1 MVTKQKKRRS
11 ISFRV
16 GLFFFIIPV
25 ICLLL
30 LGLVFGLFLMKRNS
44 NDIDDQKRE
53 LISQATVMA
62 NELSIMLR
70 LENASQGQVAS
81 EDARQNR
88 AGILMAAEGR
98 LIKAVPVLADDNG
111 KVLDPRPLNLEQRV
125 PAIVPEEARIDGES
139 KLTELE
145 VEGSGS
151 VAIAG
156 VPLRVN
162 GTDYHAL
169 YVFKRIEDLSSGINQ
184 DLLAYLAIASAVA
197 LLISLTLGLLLSRRI
212 TQPVTEL
219 TLAARDIAHGQL
231 DKRVEVEGDRE
242 IAELAGAFNYMTGRV
257 QESIGQQKDF
267 VANVSHELRT
277 PLTSIEGFSQA
288 LLDGVVQDEAQRA
301 RYLEIINAESRRAA
315 RILRDLLALSR
326 LDAGELALRPAP
338 LKVPALLS
346 EVRERFAAEA
356 ADKKVELTVD
366 APPSLPMLD
375 ADRDRLEQ
383 VLINLVDNALKYTE
397 AGGRVSV
404 SARLDGAQG
413 MAFEVTDT
421 GSGIPPEDLPRIFD
435 RFFRVER
442 SRAQQYGGSGLGLAI
457 CKLLV
462 EAMGGGID
470 ARSILGAGTVFRVTL
485 PL

>member
-1 MVTKQKKRRS
+1 
-11 ISFRV
+11 
-16 GLFFFIIPV
+16 
-25 ICLLL
+25 
-30 LGLVFGLFLMKRNS
+30 
-44 NDIDDQKRE
+44 
-53 LISQATVMA
+53 
-62 NELSIMLR
+62 
-70 LENASQGQVAS
+70 
-81 EDARQNR
+81 
-88 AGILMAAEGR
+88 
-98 LIKAVPVLADDNG
+98 
-111 KVLDPRPLNLEQRV
+111 V
-125 PAIVPEEARIDGES
+125 PAIVPAEARIDGES
-139 KLTELE
+139 RLTELE
-145 VEGSGS
+145 VEGSGR

-162 GTDYHAL
+162 DTDYHAL
-169 YVFKRIEDLSSGINQ
+169 YVFKRIEDLSSGINRG
-184 DLLAYLAIASAVA
+184 LLAYLAIVSAVA

-212 TQPVTEL
+212 TRPVTEL

-257 QESIGQQKDF
+257 QQSIGLQRDF

-288 LLDGVVQDEAQRA
+288 LLDGVVQDEAQRS

-326 LDAGELALRPAP
+326 IDAGELALRPAP
-338 LKVPALLS
+338 LEVPAFLA

-356 ADKKVELTVD
+356 ADKKVELSVD
-366 APPSLPMLD
+366 APPSLPALD
-375 ADRDRLEQ
+375 VDRDRLEQ

-404 SARLDGAQG
+404 SARPEGARG

-442 SRAQQYGGSGLGLAI
+442 SRAQQFGGSGLGLSI

-462 EAMGGGID
+462 EAMGGSID
-470 ARSILGAGTVFRVTL
+470 VNSVMGAGTVFHVAL